1 MNKTITLL
9 LAAST
14 AVAVWGQRMDNV
26 TTHSKYI
33 QAVDEYRPA
42 PGQYVNDIPEY
53 EPGDTEA
60 DMVRKCTERLAG
72 NERGM
77 VALGAYGGYITFH
90 FDHSIA
96 NIEGQRDFAIWG
108 NAYQEELG
116 LFPGG
121 GTGEAGIVAAALDFV
136 PRVVGQSV
144 AIHEIG
150 RAHV

>member
-1 MNKTITLL
+1 MKKTITLL

-42 PGQYVNDIPEY
+42 PGQYVNDIPKY

-60 DMVRKCTERLAG
+60 DMVRKCTERLAA

-77 VALGAYGGYITFH
+77 VALGAYGG
-90 FDHSIA
+90 
-96 NIEGQRDFAIWG
+96 
-108 NAYQEELG
+108 
-116 LFPGG
+116 
-121 GTGEAGIVAAALDFV
+121 
-136 PRVVGQSV
+136 
-144 AIHEIG
+144 
-150 RAHV
+150 

>member
-60 DMVRKCTERLAG
+60 DMVRKCTERLAA

-96 NIEGQRDFAIWG
+96 NIEGQRDFAIW
-108 NAYQEELG
+108 AM
-116 LFPGG
+116 P
-121 GTGEAGIVAAALDFV
+121 TRKSSDSSPAAAPARLA
-136 PRVVGQSV
+136 S
-144 AIHEIG
+144 
-150 RAHV
+150 